1 MDKLQL
7 FDLSNRTK
15 LHLTGRQALWFL
27 DQLITN
33 QVVELEH
40 GCCSDGLLLN
50 PKGRIQAMMRV
61 LSTPEGAFVDVEP
74 GEREDVY
81 EFFSRRVFATKVV
94 ISDVTNDY
102 KLWRVFGNPR
112 AVFETLGAS
121 WTERS
126 GEGAVNAPFD
136 GGYVTK
142 LPVPMDGC
150 VDVWAQSD
158 AATEI
163 GAKLQAEALSA
174 GEYEAL
180 RVGRGLPSFEK
191 DLAGGY
197 LPQEGAL
204 ERAVHFKKGCYL
216 GQEAVAMA
224 QRGKL
229 KKRLRHLEFSADAAA
244 GEVEFD
250 GQPAGAVTSAAGGKG
265 IGMVKTTVPVDA
277 EVIVRGDGASAA
289 AVVRKLPGTVE
300 GPSVPSARELRERL
314 KGAEKQ

>member
-33 QVVELEH
+33 QVLELEP
-40 GCCSDGLLLN
+40 GRCSDGLLLT

-61 LSTPEGAFVDVEP
+61 MSTPEGAFVDVEP
-74 GEREDVY
+74 GEMQDVY
-81 EFFSRRVFATKVV
+81 EFFSGRVFATKVV
-94 ISDVTNDY
+94 IGDVTGDY
-102 KLWRVFGNPR
+102 RLWRVFGQPK
-112 AVFETLGAS
+112 AVFEALGAS
-121 WTERS
+121 WTQPG

-136 GGYVTK
+136 GGYVAT
-142 LPVPMDGC
+142 LPAPMDDC

-158 AATEI
+158 AAPEI
-163 GAKLQAEALSA
+163 GAKLQAEALSG

-180 RVGRGLPSFEK
+180 RVGLGLPSFEK

-229 KKRLRHLEFSADAAA
+229 KRRLRHLEFSGDGLC
-244 GEVEFD
+244 GEVFCD
-250 GQPAGAVTSAAGGKG
+250 GNPAGNVTSASGGKG
-265 IGMVKTTVPVDA
+265 IGMVKTTVPVGG
-277 EVIVRGDGASAA
+277 EVTVEGGDGSAE
-289 AVVRKLPGTVE
+289 AVVHKLPGTVE
-300 GPSVPSARELRERL
+300 GPSVPSARDLRERL
-314 KGAEKQ
+314 KGAAKP

>member
-33 QVVELEH
+33 QVLELEP
-40 GCCSDGLLLN
+40 GRCSDGLLLT

-61 LSTPEGAFVDVEP
+61 MSTPEGAFVDVEP
-74 GEREDVY
+74 GEIQDVY
-81 EFFSRRVFATKVV
+81 EFFSGRVFATKVV
-94 ISDVTNDY
+94 IGDATGDY
-102 KLWRVFGNPR
+102 RLWRVFGQPK
-112 AVFETLGAS
+112 AVFEALGAS
-121 WTERS
+121 RTEPADA
-126 GEGAVNAPFD
+126 EAVNAPFE
-136 GGYVTK
+136 GGYAAT
-142 LPVPMDGC
+142 LAPPMTGC
-150 VDVWAQSD
+150 VDLWVRAD
-158 AATEI
+158 AVDDV
-163 GAKLQAEALSA
+163 GAKLQAEALSG

-229 KKRLRHLEFSADAAA
+229 KKRLRHLEFSGDGLC
-244 GEVEFD
+244 GEVFFD
-250 GQPAGAVTSAAGGKG
+250 GNPAGTVTSAAGGKG
-265 IGMVKTTVPVDA
+265 IGMVKTTVPVGG
-277 EVIVRGDGASAA
+277 EVTVRGNDGSAE
-289 AVVRKLPGTVE
+289 AVVNKLPGTVE
-300 GPSVPSARELRERL
+300 GPSVPSARDLRERL
-314 KGAEKQ
+314 KGAAKP